1 MKTLSFVL
9 LASVLIF
16 GSQYTGSTLSSVVLS
31 GGIIKAQ
38 NSPVDHKYARKDC
51 PICKGTGKYLSGDGI
66 KMVDCGYC
74 EPPKTQSV
82 TQPQPAI
89 KQVPQCTGTQC
100 DIPKVYQTPPKIYY
114 PKRVYRR

>member
-16 GSQYTGSTLSSVVLS
+16 GSKYAGSTLSAVVLS

-38 NSPVDHKYARKDC
+38 NSPVDHKYPRKDC

-74 EPPKTQSV
+74 EPPKTQNITHPQSV
-82 TQPQPAI
+82 I
-89 KQVPQCTGTQC
+89 KQIPQCTGTQC
-100 DIPKVYQTPPKIYY
+100 DIPKVYQTPPKVYY

>member
-1 MKTLSFVL
+1 MKTLSFIL

-16 GSQYTGSTLSSVVLS
+16 GSRYQGSTLSSVVLS

-38 NSPVDHKYARKDC
+38 NSRIDHKYPRKDC

-74 EPPKTQSV
+74 ELPKTQS
-82 TQPQPAI
+82 AI
-89 KQVPQCTGTQC
+89 KPPPIIKHTPQCTGTQC
-100 DIPKVYQTPPKIYY
+100 DIPKAYY
-114 PKRVYRR
+114 PQRVYRR